1 MDQATYQQQLAR
13 FVADC
18 RASRPE
24 FTQFVPQPCL
34 EDDTARTGFDTHYV
48 YHVAWALRRLVA
60 QRPIQH
66 VDISSS
72 LHFVSAASALVPTTF
87 YDFRPAELR
96 LDGLQCVAGDL
107 TNDAHWATGGFD
119 SVSCMHVVEH
129 IGLGRYGDQLDAN
142 GDLRALANLR
152 RMLAPGGRL
161 LFVVPVGRPMVCFN
175 AHRIYPARW
184 IANWFADDFD
194 LREFYLIPPHASQA
208 PIAQADLAEA
218 DRMHYACGCFELVR
232 R

>member
-24 FTQFVPQPCL
+24 FTQFAPQPCL
-34 EDDTARTGFDTHYV
+34 EDDTERTGFDTHYV
-48 YHVAWALRRLVA
+48 YHVAWALRRLIA
-60 QRPIQH
+60 QPPVHH

-72 LHFVSAASALVPTTF
+72 LDFVSAASALVPTTF
-87 YDFRPAELR
+87 YDFRPAPLH
-96 LDGLQCVAGDL
+96 LSGLQCAAGDL
-107 TNDAHWATGGFD
+107 TNDGHWATGAFS

-129 IGLGRYGDQLDAN
+129 IGLGRYGDALDAT
-142 GDLRALANLR
+142 GDLRALANLG
-152 RMLAPGGRL
+152 RMLAKGGRL

-175 AHRIYPARW
+175 AHRIYQAAWIARW
-184 IANWFADDFD
+184 FESNFD
-194 LREFYLIPPHASQA
+194 LRDFYLIPSNASQP
-208 PIAQADLAEA
+208 PIDHADLSDA
-218 DRMHYACGCFELVR
+218 DRMHYACGCFELIR

>member
-1 MDQATYQQQLAR
+1 MDQTTYHQQLVR
-13 FVADC
+13 FIADC
-18 RASRPE
+18 QASRPE
-24 FTQFVPQPCL
+24 FNQFAPQPCL
-34 EDDTARTGFDTHYV
+34 EDDIASTGFDTHYV
-48 YHVAWALRRLVA
+48 YHVAWALRRLA
-60 QRPIQH
+60 AGLPEHH

-87 YDFRPAELR
+87 YDFRPAPLQ
-96 LDGLQCVAGDL
+96 LSGLQCMAGDL
-107 TNDAHWATGGFD
+107 TNEANWATGAFA

-142 GDLRALANLR
+142 GDLCALANLR

-175 AHRIYPARW
+175 AHRIYPAAW
-184 IANWFADDFD
+184 IAQWFAADFE
-194 LREFYLIPPHASQA
+194 LRDFYLIPPSASQP
-208 PIAQADLAEA
+208 PIEHAALGDA
-218 DRMHYACGCFELVR
+218 DRMHYACGCYELIR